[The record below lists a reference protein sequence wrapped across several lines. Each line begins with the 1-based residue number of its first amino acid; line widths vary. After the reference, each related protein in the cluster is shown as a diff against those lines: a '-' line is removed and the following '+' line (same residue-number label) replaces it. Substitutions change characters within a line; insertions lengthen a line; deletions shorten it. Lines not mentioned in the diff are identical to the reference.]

1 MFNIYSNYCTGL
13 DAVAQLLTIYI
24 EEAHASDEWKL
35 PESTVEVEMA
45 TSIAVHQSI
54 SERLE
59 AAKLFQ
65 VRRNFQSEIVCDSMD
80 GNIVECYDAWPE
92 RLYIILNGVIVYKG
106 GIGPFDYKL
115 WEVQEWLFEKFGKR
129 GECLRKLK

>member
-1 MFNIYSNYCTGL
+1 MANIYSNYCTGP

-45 TSIAVHQSI
+45 TSIAVHQSMN
-54 SERLE
+54 ERLE

-65 VRRNFQSEIVCDSMD
+65 IRRNFQSELVCDSMD
-80 GNIVECYDAWPE
+80 GNIIECYDAWPE

-106 GIGPFDYKL
+106 GAGPFDYKL
-115 WEVQEWLFEKFGKR
+115 WEVQEWLSEKFGKR
-129 GECLRKLK
+129 GECLRT